1 MNEYLGIGILFLFSF
16 AVGGTILFLNKL
28 LGPKGKRSA
37 KKSVPYECGVEPFE
51 LPRGRFS
58 IKFYVSAMLFVAFDV
73 EVLFLYLW
81 AVLFRELGWLGFVEM
96 FVFLLVLGGGLA
108 YAWRKG
114 ALKWS

>member
-1 MNEYLGIGILFLFSF
+1 MNEYAGIGILFLFSVV
-16 AVGGTILFLNKL
+16 VGGTILLLNWL
-28 LGPKGKRSA
+28 LGPKQKQSA
-37 KKSVPYECGVEPFE
+37 KKSAPYECGVEPFE

-96 FVFLLVLGGGLA
+96 SAFLVVLAGGLA

-114 ALKWS
+114 ALKWT